1 MTGRGVGLCCVVDAS
16 ANSTI
21 GKGCRRGLGCID
33 NQGYGYGSIGI
44 KRALPRRRHATAKE
58 FLLTQKEQ
66 LEKDLDAIN
75 AELDKI

>member
-1 MTGRGVGLCCVVDAS
+1 MARRDGHGPMTGRGVGLCCVVDAS

-44 KRALPRRRHATAKE
+44 KGLCQGE
-58 FLLTQKEQ
+58 DTQPQKSFY
-66 LEKDLDAIN
+66 
-75 AELDKI
+75 